1 MSIFMIVMCMFQVS
15 GGAGE
20 DNYWHTESNCR
31 RQSQGHWEQRDE
43 SRCWEGEE
51 VNRRVLGRYQA
62 AMWLYHQE
70 PGSTQGQSC
79 RWNKITWKG
88 YWINQRNSSLQKP
101 GLSLATEHARM
112 CHNAPPRA
120 ENAFL
125 WLRFGEG
132 WQATAC
138 IEDLAIW
145 HGLAVECLAS
155 PPLAIAGCWLVPR
168 TPRTYNSCL
177 GSRYGGAEHLYPL
190 VPIWSICACTC
201 ITLTFLLW
209 RDGSSRM
216 TPKTQHR
223 NSKKDRRRQLI
234 TKTHQAATTLPKKVQ
249 ISWHRIDL

>member
-1 MSIFMIVMCMFQVS
+1 
-15 GGAGE
+15 
-20 DNYWHTESNCR
+20 
-31 RQSQGHWEQRDE
+31 
-43 SRCWEGEE
+43 
-51 VNRRVLGRYQA
+51 
-62 AMWLYHQE
+62 
-70 PGSTQGQSC
+70 
-79 RWNKITWKG
+79 
-88 YWINQRNSSLQKP
+88 
-101 GLSLATEHARM
+101 M

-223 NSKKDRRRQLI
+223 NSKKEGREETINHQNTPGSYNFAKKSTDFLTSDWVVARFRHGCSFIQFRPCSICIVHSDR
-234 TKTHQAATTLPKKVQ
+234 
-249 ISWHRIDL
+249 SWSLGSALVTCPLCAGSDWHVD